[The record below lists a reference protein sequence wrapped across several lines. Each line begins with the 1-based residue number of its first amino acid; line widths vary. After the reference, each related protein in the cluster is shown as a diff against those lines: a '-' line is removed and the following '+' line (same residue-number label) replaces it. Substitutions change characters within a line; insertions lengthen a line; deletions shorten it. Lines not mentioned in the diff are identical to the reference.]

1 VYNNTFLIA
10 DLHLTTNPLDYYKW
24 DFFEWLISK
33 IEIHKIEVV
42 NILGDLT
49 EKKDNHSSLLVNK
62 LTSYLELLLYAGVK
76 QIRILK
82 GNHDFINED
91 TPFFEFLNVSPKIH
105 FITTP
110 TRLGTEF
117 FYPYTT
123 DYDLQKYADEINKCQ
138 VLYMH
143 TQVKGTKLLNGKVLE
158 EGITQ
163 ENFKGIEVAK
173 IYSGHIHYFTSTRN
187 DILTYVGSQYPVYFG
202 DEDRHGAVF
211 HLYGGEPSE
220 KLLFYLDSP
229 GRYNVKFE
237 NEYQF
242 SQWLS
247 FATKEKDQLKVTF
260 ELDRCDYDKWPDLRK
275 TTKELCK
282 ERKLEL
288 VSLTLK
294 PNKDKKFIGMER
306 NETVVSL
313 SYDEVLDRFATKE
326 KLTDDYIAIAREIIN
341 ANS

>member
-1 VYNNTFLIA
+1 VVSTFLIA
-10 DLHLTTNPLDYYKW
+10 DLHLTTNPLDDYKW
-24 DFFEWLISK
+24 DFFGWLISH
-33 IEIHKIEVV
+33 IEHQKIEVL

-82 GNHDFINED
+82 GNHDFVNED
-91 TPFFEFLNVSPKIH
+91 TPFFEFLNVSPKIR

-110 TRLGTEF
+110 TRIDKEF

-123 DYDLQKYADEINKCQ
+123 EYDLQKYANEINKCK

-143 TQVKGTKLLNGKVLE
+143 TQVQGTKLLQGKVLE
-158 EGITQ
+158 DGITQ
-163 ENFKGIEVAK
+163 EDFKGIHVAQ
-173 IYSGHIHYFTSTRN
+173 IYSGHIHYFTPTKN
-187 DILTYVGSQYPVYFG
+187 DILTYIGSPYPVYFG
-202 DEDRHGAVF
+202 DEDRHGGVY
-211 HLYGGEPSE
+211 HLSGDGPSAHIY
-220 KLLFYLDSP
+220 FYTDSP

-237 NEYQF
+237 NAASFE
-242 SQWLS
+242 SWLK

-260 ELDRCDYDKWPDLRK
+260 ELDRCDYDKWPTLRK

-282 ERKLEL
+282 ERKVEL

-294 PNKDKKFIGMER
+294 PNKDKKLIGVER

-313 SYDEVLDRFATKE
+313 SYDEVLDRFSTKE
-326 KLTDDYIAIAREIIN
+326 KLTNEYVAIAREIIS